1 METKVI
7 NGFQIELYKSIE
19 GKSAWA
25 IKQKCLNV
33 VINFL
38 YISYC

>member
-7 NGFQIELYKSIE
+7 NGFQIELDKPIE
-19 GKSAWA
+19 GKSSWA
-25 IKQKCLNV
+25 IKQKCLYV
-33 VINFL
+33 VVNLL